1 MKILFSGG
9 GTLGPVTP
17 LLAIVETLRARKNAA
32 DFEFAWIG
40 TERGVELPYIRR
52 AGITLYTIPSGKL
65 RRYFST
71 KNFTDIIQ
79 LAKGFFQARAILR
92 EFGPDVVVTA
102 GGFVSVPVHFA
113 AWTLGIPSVV
123 HQQDVIVGLANRL
136 MAIVAAKITVSTE
149 GHTKKFSAKKAVYTG
164 NPVRPSVLDGSRE
177 KGIELFKL
185 GGDRATVFIF
195 GGGTGAENIN
205 HTVEQLVKDC
215 AGMFQI
221 VHLTGSNRIQPQ
233 VANNF
238 YHPYPFFIGEMSHAY
253 AAADVIVSRA
263 GFNAISE
270 IAAWGKPA
278 ILIPIHGSHQEAN
291 AQFVVDAGGAVMLDE
306 STLGAADL
314 YEKIR
319 VLLTDEQMY
328 KQQSDA
334 LLGLF
339 PKDAVEKV
347 ADLICAVGDTK
358 AK

>member
-17 LLAIVETLRARKNAA
+17 LLALVETLRAREDAA
-32 DFEFAWIG
+32 DFEFVWIG

-52 AGITLYTIPSGKL
+52 AGIETFTIASGKL
-65 RRYFST
+65 RRYFSA
-71 KNFTDIIQ
+71 KNFTDIVQ
-79 LAKGFFQARAILR
+79 LGKGFFQARAILKECR
-92 EFGPDVVVTA
+92 PDVVVTA

-113 AWTLGIPSVV
+113 AWSMGISSVV
-123 HQQDVIVGLANRL
+123 HQQDVVIGLANRI
-136 MAIVAAKITVSTE
+136 MSVIATKITVSIE
-149 GHTKKFSAKKAVYTG
+149 DHVKKFNPKKVVYTG
-164 NPVRPSVLDGSRE
+164 NPVRPSVLEGSRE

-185 GGDRATVFIF
+185 QPDRATVFIF

-205 HTVEQLVKDC
+205 HAVEQLVKDC

-221 VHLTGSNRIQPQ
+221 VHLTGSNRVQSK
-233 VANNF
+233 VVDNF
-238 YHPYPFFIGEMSHAY
+238 YHPYPFFIGEMAHAY

-291 AQFVVDAGGAVMLDE
+291 AGFVAHAGGAVILDE
-306 STLGAADL
+306 ISLSASDL
-314 YEKIR
+314 YENVR
-319 VLLTDEQMY
+319 LLLTDTEYY
-328 KQQSDA
+328 KKQSDS
-334 LLGLF
+334 LIKLF
-339 PKDAVEKV
+339 PKDAVKKV
-347 ADLICAVGDTK
+347 ADVVCAVGDTK

>member
-17 LLAIVETLRARKNAA
+17 LLALVETLRARENAA

-40 TERGVELPYIRR
+40 TERGVELPYVRR
-52 AGITLYTIPSGKL
+52 AGIQTFTIASGKL
-65 RRYFST
+65 RRYFSV
-71 KNFTDIIQ
+71 KNFTDIVQ
-79 LAKGFFQARAILR
+79 LGKGFFQARAILK
-92 EFGPDVVVTA
+92 EFRPDVVVTA

-113 AWTLGIPSVV
+113 ARTLGIPSVV
-123 HQQDVIVGLANRL
+123 HQQDVVIGLANRIMSL
-136 MAIVAAKITVSTE
+136 VATKITVSIE
-149 GHTKKFSAKKAVYTG
+149 DHLKKFNPKKVVYTG
-164 NPVRPSVLDGSRE
+164 NPVRPSVLEGSRE

-185 GGDRATVFIF
+185 QPDRATVFIF

-221 VHLTGSNRIQPQ
+221 VHLTGSNRVQSK
-233 VANNF
+233 VVDSF
-238 YHPYPFFIGEMSHAY
+238 YHPYPFFIGEMAHAY

-291 AQFVVDAGGAVMLDE
+291 ARFVSEVSGTVVLDE
-306 STLGAADL
+306 ISLTASEL
-314 YEKIR
+314 YEQIR
-319 VLLTDEQMY
+319 CLLTDESVY
-328 KQQSDA
+328 KKQSEQLA
-334 LLGLF
+334 KIF
-339 PKDAVEKV
+339 PKDAAEHV
-347 ADLICAVGDTK
+347 ANIILACIK
-358 AK
+358 